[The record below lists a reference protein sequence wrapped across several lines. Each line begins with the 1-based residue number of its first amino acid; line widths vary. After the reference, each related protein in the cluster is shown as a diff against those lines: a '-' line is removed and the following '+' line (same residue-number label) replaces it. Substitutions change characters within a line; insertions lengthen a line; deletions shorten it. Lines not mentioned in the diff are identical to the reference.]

1 MRHNANLDSA
11 TKTYYQCGML
21 RTTQGLEKLRELL
34 ADPLGDNAVALDDEI
49 WTLSGGMIDL
59 GDVEVFIVGDVVTDF
74 GYAVRAHRLATR
86 DFAVLPEWKKITP
99 HWLDDVTIG
108 MKYADLAAAV
118 QTIACAAL
126 DVIEGDSR
134 E

>member
-1 MRHNANLDSA
+1 MI
-11 TKTYYQCGML
+11 
-21 RTTQGLEKLRELL
+21 RTPEGLEKLRELL
-34 ADPLGDNAVALDDEI
+34 ADPLADNAVEAGDAI
-49 WTLSGGMIDL
+49 WSLSDGVIDL
-59 GDVEVFIVGDVVTDF
+59 DEVEIFIVGDTVTDF
-74 GYAVRAHRLATR
+74 GFAVRAHRLALR

-99 HWLDDVTIG
+99 LWLDDVTIG
-108 MKYADLAAAV
+108 MKYTDLAAAV